1 MSHCNSATLWSK
13 LVLFIYRFPDVR
25 GATKLSNALSP
36 PIIYQLSFH
45 HHSWLIHFI
54 IYHIHHIFII
64 WNWPLNCESN
74 NGENWNICQSFCH
87 NSLHITENLKT
98 KFGIKRIPGNSHF
111 GIVLLISPLQKSM
124 DTEPTTNTI
133 LSTRVES
140 NKIKSNVTWNP
151 CWKEYCRSG
160 LIEYF

>member
-1 MSHCNSATLWSK
+1 MSHRKSATLWSK
-13 LVLFIYRFPDVR
+13 LVLFIFQDVR
-25 GATKLSNALSP
+25 GATKLSIALSP
-36 PIIYQLSFH
+36 RIIYQLSFH
-45 HHSWLIHFI
+45 HHLWLIYFI
-54 IYHIHHIFII
+54 TSYKFIL

-140 NKIKSNVTWNP
+140 NKIKSNVTWNS
-151 CWKEYCRSG
+151 CWKEYCRSS
-160 LIEYF
+160 LAEYF